1 MEYCFSQKNLHCG
14 IIVVLFSTRARKIN
28 MWHYGEAS
36 ITILPLTKALKG
48 TTSLI
53 RAPAAFI
60 HGKKF
65 LVPIE

>member
-1 MEYCFSQKNLHCG
+1 
-14 IIVVLFSTRARKIN
+14 
-28 MWHYGEAS
+28 MWHDGETS

-53 RAPAAFI
+53 RAPAALI
-60 HGKKF
+60 HEKTF